1 MAEQAITK
9 DVLTLL
15 AGMVKTPSLINNVD
29 VTSISMDSRRI
40 EQGALFIATAT
51 ASEQRILHIEQAL
64 EQGAKSILI
73 EQALPLNKQEIH
85 CLSIAKIQ
93 AIAVANLVD
102 KVSEIAARFFGHPSL
117 ALTIIAITGTNGK
130 TSVSH
135 FIAQC
140 LESSGQVCGVI
151 GTLGIGRLDGLID
164 TGMTTPDP
172 VSLQAALADFCHQSI
187 NTVVIEASSH
197 ALEQGRLNSVAVDV
211 AVLTNLSRD
220 HLDYHHDMATY
231 EAAKKR
237 LFDFVSV
244 KTAVIN
250 AADDFG
256 QRLISDLANRDDISV
271 MSYSQK
277 RALSTIAAKDIDTS
291 LKGLH
296 FTLISD
302 TKSGQVQSS
311 VLGDFN
317 IDNLLATAGSLL
329 AINLPFDEVIKA
341 ISKCRAINGRMQKI
355 GNDKQATVVID
366 FAHTPDALEKALQSL
381 RHHMQSQGQL
391 WCVFGCGG
399 DRDTGK
405 RPLMG
410 ASAEHYADQVV
421 LTADNPRSEDNQA
434 IVTDILSGMN
444 HRENQDKTHV
454 EHDRKHAIAHAIS
467 EAKQQDIILIA
478 GKGHE
483 QFQEIAGI
491 KHRFSDM
498 KVVIEALAAANDANS
513 MSIGVNE

>member
-1 MAEQAITK
+1 
-9 DVLTLL
+9 
-15 AGMVKTPSLINNVD
+15 
-29 VTSISMDSRRI
+29 
-40 EQGALFIATAT
+40 
-51 ASEQRILHIEQAL
+51 
-64 EQGAKSILI
+64 
-73 EQALPLNKQEIH
+73 
-85 CLSIAKIQ
+85 
-93 AIAVANLVD
+93 
-102 KVSEIAARFFGHPSL
+102 
-117 ALTIIAITGTNGK
+117 
-130 TSVSH
+130 
-135 FIAQC
+135 
-140 LESSGQVCGVI
+140 
-151 GTLGIGRLDGLID
+151 
-164 TGMTTPDP
+164 
-172 VSLQAALADFCHQSI
+172 
-187 NTVVIEASSH
+187 
-197 ALEQGRLNSVAVDV
+197 
-211 AVLTNLSRD
+211 
-220 HLDYHHDMATY
+220 
-231 EAAKKR
+231 
-237 LFDFVSV
+237 
-244 KTAVIN
+244 
-250 AADDFG
+250 
-256 QRLISDLANRDDISV
+256 

-454 EHDRKHAIAHAIS
+454 EHDRKQAIAHAIS

-483 QFQEIAGI
+483 QFQEIAGV